1 MKQEPSI
8 LMKKEYLTIKKHG
21 FSIVEAILSM
31 AIFMLITTALIG
43 IIIYGKQSTSVA
55 GERARAIFLAEEGLE
70 AVRNIKNEDFTNLI
84 DGTYGLNASTGEWE
98 FSGTSDSTENFF
110 TREIIIS
117 TIDSD
122 RKQIASKVTW
132 QQSVQI
138 TGEIFL
144 TTQFTNWSV
153 LIGNQTSSLVVDT
166 TNANLDP
173 SDDSEVIGITIENTG
188 STNIIIDK
196 IIVSWIGGKKGNNV
210 KTVIID
216 NQIVWT
222 GNEKSGSELDIID
235 FVLSSYTTYP
245 FTEIKF
251 KKGMIGA
258 ELSLTFILSDGSQ
271 KTINGITL

>member
-122 RKQIASKVTW
+122 ENSQA
-132 QQSVQI
+132 QQNDMDD
-138 TGEIFL
+138 EI
-144 TTQFTNWSV
+144 
-153 LIGNQTSSLVVDT
+153 
-166 TNANLDP
+166 
-173 SDDSEVIGITIENTG
+173 
-188 STNIIIDK
+188 
-196 IIVSWIGGKKGNNV
+196 
-210 KTVIID
+210 
-216 NQIVWT
+216 
-222 GNEKSGSELDIID
+222 
-235 FVLSSYTTYP
+235 P
-245 FTEIKF
+245 F
-251 KKGMIGA
+251 
-258 ELSLTFILSDGSQ
+258 
-271 KTINGITL
+271 